1 MAISLESDWISD
13 SDKKVSFVVDT
24 DGRAPLWKRLRP
36 KKMRAHSQVL
46 NEFDSQAKI
55 TFDNLSSLLEAGG
68 SSWENAVKVSVF
80 LADINDFRSMNEVYK
95 TYVIDPYPARTT
107 VKAGLHQ
114 KCLSKWIVYNCS
126 RRLR

>member
-1 MAISLESDWISD
+1 
-13 SDKKVSFVVDT
+13 
-24 DGRAPLWKRLRP
+24 
-36 KKMRAHSQVL
+36 VL

-95 TYVIDPYPARTT
+95 TYVIENGSER
-107 VKAGLHQ
+107 
-114 KCLSKWIVYNCS
+114 SIVN
-126 RRLR
+126 RRFLNPVHEGFSS